1 MNFIAGSVSTRND
14 DTSADFSRSC
24 RTSRSTLRRIQ
35 RSHSTSS
42 GISTS
47 ASSDSFHDNARS
59 IARAHTRPITLETA
73 ENSEST
79 AKRWISAT
87 SPSSRDIRSPMRRL
101 P

>member
-1 MNFIAGSVSTRND
+1 MNFIAGRVSTKND
-14 DTSADFSRSC
+14 DMSAERSR
-24 RTSRSTLRRIQ
+24 RLRASRSTLRRIQ
-35 RSHSTSS
+35 RSQSTSR
-42 GISTS
+42 GISS
-47 ASSDSFHDNARS
+47 ATSSDSCQDRVSSSANAP
-59 IARAHTRPITLETA
+59 TRPITLETA

>member
-1 MNFIAGSVSTRND
+1 MNFMAGSVSTRND
-14 DTSADFSRSC
+14 DTSAERSRRL

-35 RSHSTSS
+35 RSHSTSI
-42 GISTS
+42 GISS
-47 ASSDSFHDNARS
+47 ASNSDNCQDNMS
-59 IARAHTRPITLETA
+59 IKATAPISPITADTA

-87 SPSSRDIRSPMRRL
+87 SPSSRERMSPMRRR